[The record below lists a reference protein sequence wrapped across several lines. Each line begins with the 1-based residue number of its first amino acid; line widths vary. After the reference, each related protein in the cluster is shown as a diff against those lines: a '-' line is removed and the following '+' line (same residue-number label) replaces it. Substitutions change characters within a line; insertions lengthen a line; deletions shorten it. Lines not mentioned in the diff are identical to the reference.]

1 MVTTTSA
8 LESYQAQLV
17 NDSLSAG
24 ALKFGSFTLKSG
36 RYDQLI
42 FSWDHS
48 ASWPET
54 AFRVSP
60 YFFNAGLISTGP
72 LLNSLCT
79 AYAHTIA
86 KAISTPRPRQL
97 PEFDVLFGPAYK
109 GIALAAVTAVLLH
122 AQHQI
127 NVGFAYD
134 RKEAKDHGEGGR
146 LVGVPV
152 AGQRVL
158 ILDDVMTAGTAV
170 RGAIEMIRQAG
181 GEVVGVVLALDRE
194 EIGQEGKSAVKE
206 LETEL
211 RGEGSVLAI
220 LRMRDLIAWLKD
232 KGRHEDIKRMQEY
245 WEQFGVKE
253 QL

>member
-1 MVTTTSA
+1 MPSS
-8 LESYQAQLV
+8 LDLSHSSQAGVSNSCLLGIPQHLR
-17 NDSLSAG
+17 LT
-24 ALKFGSFTLKSG
+24 K
-36 RYDQLI
+36 
-42 FSWDHS
+42 
-48 ASWPET
+48 T

-86 KAISTPRPRQL
+86 NALSTPRPRHL
-97 PEFDVLFGPAYK
+97 PEFDILFGPAYK
-109 GIALAAVTAVLLH
+109 GISLAAVTAVLLH
-122 AQHQI
+122 TQHQI

-170 RGAIEMIRQAG
+170 RGVIEMIRQAG

-206 LETEL
+206 LEAEL
-211 RGEGSVLAI
+211 RGEGSVMAI

-232 KGRHEDIKRMQEY
+232 KGKQEDIERMQEY
-245 WEQFGVKE
+245 WDRFGVKE
-253 QL
+253 

>member
-1 MVTTTSA
+1 MSA

-17 NDSLSAG
+17 NDSLTAG

-36 RYDQLI
+36 
-42 FSWDHS
+42 
-48 ASWPET
+48 
-54 AFRVSP
+54 RVSP

-86 KAISTPRPRQL
+86 NALSTPRPRQL

-109 GIALAAVTAVLLH
+109 GISLAAVTAVLLH
-122 AQHQI
+122 TQHQI

-181 GEVVGVVLALDRE
+181 GEVVGVVWRSIARRLARKARALS
-194 EIGQEGKSAVKE
+194 KN
-206 LETEL
+206 
-211 RGEGSVLAI
+211 
-220 LRMRDLIAWLKD
+220 
-232 KGRHEDIKRMQEY
+232 
-245 WEQFGVKE
+245 
-253 QL
+253 

>member
-1 MVTTTSA
+1 MA
-8 LESYQAQLV
+8 LESYQTQLV
-17 NDSLSAG
+17 DDSLTIG

-36 RYDQLI
+36 
-42 FSWDHS
+42 
-48 ASWPET
+48 
-54 AFRVSP
+54 RVSP

-79 AYAHTIA
+79 AYAHTIS
-86 KAISTPRPRQL
+86 KALSTPGPTQL
-97 PEFDVLFGPAYK
+97 PKFDVIFGPAYK
-109 GIALAAVTAVLLH
+109 GISLAAVTAVLLH
-122 AQHQI
+122 TRHRI

-146 LVGVPV
+146 MVGVPV
-152 AGQRVL
+152 AGKRVL

-194 EIGQEGKSAVKE
+194 EVGHEGGSAVKE

-211 RGEGSVLAI
+211 GGEGRVTAI
-220 LRMRDLIAWLKD
+220 LRMRDLIAWLQD
-232 KGRHEDIKRMQEY
+232 KGRHEDIERMQTY

-253 QL
+253 

>member
-1 MVTTTSA
+1 MSA
-8 LESYQAQLV
+8 LESYQVQLV
-17 NDSLSAG
+17 NDSLTAG

-36 RYDQLI
+36 RI
-42 FSWDHS
+42 
-48 ASWPET
+48 
-54 AFRVSP
+54 SP

-79 AYAHTIA
+79 AYAHTIS
-86 KAISTPRPRQL
+86 KGLSTPRPRQL

-109 GIALAAVTAVLLH
+109 GISLAAVTAVLLH
-122 AQHQI
+122 TQHQI

-170 RGAIEMIRQAG
+170 RGAIDMIRQAG

-194 EIGQEGKSAVKE
+194 EIGQQGKSAVKE
-206 LETEL
+206 LEAEL
-211 RGEGSVLAI
+211 PGEGSVLAI

-232 KGRHEDIKRMQEY
+232 KGRQEDIDRMQEY
-245 WEQFGVKE
+245 WERFGVKE
-253 QL
+253 